1 MKRSVLLVIL
11 PLLCHGLAAAS
22 SDQICDPVL
31 QSRYCDAWY
40 GGDYHTAC
48 RYCGLGPACPDG
60 NISGRKISDPRIR

>member
-22 SDQICDPVL
+22 SDQICDHVL

-48 RYCGLGPACPDG
+48 QFCGRGRSCPPG
-60 NISGRKISDPRIR
+60 RLSGRKIVSEDIR